1 MWSLRPNEAA
11 QRLRKKEGSVFQATG
26 TRGRALRRVVLPLA
40 MMVAMVPV
48 LSAPATER
56 SVKKAKKS
64 NKVNLQILSLNDFH
78 GNLEPPSGSSGRVTL
93 PDATTVDAGGA
104 EYLATHIKSL
114 QEGQE
119 HSIFVAAGDLI
130 GATPLLSALFHDEP
144 TIEAMNL
151 MGLKISSVGNHE
163 FDEGSAELLRMQN
176 GGCHPTDGC
185 QDGDDFEGADFQYLS
200 ANVFK
205 EGKNKT
211 LLPPYKIRRYEGI
224 KVGFIGLTL
233 EGTPTIVTPSGVAG
247 LDFRDEARTTNKL
260 VRKLRRNQGVKAF
273 VVLIHEGGFQTG
285 TYDGCDG
292 ISGPIVDIVERTI
305 PQVDMF
311 ISGHTHQAYNC
322 VIDGRPVTSSS
333 SFGRIVTDYD
343 VVLDKST
350 NDVSSIEVGNVIVT
364 RDVARDLRMTGLI
377 GKYARLSEEL
387 RNEVVGQI
395 TEDIVRAQ
403 NTAGESPLGD
413 VIADAQLE
421 ATAPEGFGEAVVA
434 FMNPGG
440 IRADLVYEQSGSEG
454 DGTVTYEEAFTV
466 QPFSN
471 TMTVMTLTG
480 AQIETLL
487 EQQWSGGNETSF
499 PKILQVS
506 DGFTYSWDALVA
518 VGDRVDPAD
527 IVLNGVVI
535 DPAVNYRVAVNSFL
549 ADGGDNFVVLR
560 EGTDRLGGDVD
571 VDAFVDYIRAHSPL
585 SSPAG
590 GRILLK

>member
-1 MWSLRPNEAA
+1 MAA

-40 MMVAMVPV
+40 MIVAMVPV

-56 SVKKAKKS
+56 SVKKAKK
-64 NKVNLQILSLNDFH
+64 NDKVNLQILSLNDFH

-93 PDATTVDAGGA
+93 PEGGTVDAGGA

-130 GATPLLSALFHDEP
+130 GASPLLSALFHDEP

-163 FDEGSAELLRMQN
+163 FDEGSDELLRMQN

-185 QDGDDFEGADFQYLS
+185 QDGDDFEGAGFQYLS

-292 ISGPIVDIVERTI
+292 ISGPIVDIVERTT

-413 VIADAQLE
+413 LIADAQLE

-487 EQQWSGGNETSF
+487 EQQWSGGNEAS
-499 PKILQVS
+499 PKVLQVS
-506 DGFTYSWDALVA
+506 DGFTYSWDALA
-518 VGDRVDPAD
+518 ASGDRVDPAN
-527 IVLNGVVI
+527 ILLNGVAI
-535 DPAVNYRVAVNSFL
+535 DPAASYRVAVNNFL

-571 VDAFVDYIRAHSPL
+571 IDAFVDYIRAHSPV
-585 SSPAG
+585 SSPVPD
-590 GRILLK
+590 RILLEP

>member
-1 MWSLRPNEAA
+1 M
-11 QRLRKKEGSVFQATG
+11 FQETG
-26 TRGRALRRVVLPLA
+26 IRGRALRRVVLPLA
-40 MMVAMVPV
+40 MIVAMVPV

-56 SVKKAKKS
+56 SVKKAKK
-64 NKVNLQILSLNDFH
+64 NDKVNLQILSLNDFH

-93 PDATTVDAGGA
+93 PEGGTVDAGGA

-130 GATPLLSALFHDEP
+130 GASPLLSALFHDEP

-163 FDEGSAELLRMQN
+163 FDEGSDELLRMQN

-260 VRKLRRNQGVKAF
+260 VRKLRRKQGVKAF

-285 TYDGCDG
+285 TYDGCEG
-292 ISGPIVDIVERTI
+292 ISGPIVDIVERTT

-322 VIDGRPVTSSS
+322 VLDGRPVTSSS

-350 NDVSSIEVGNVIVT
+350 NDVSSVQVGNVIVT

-413 VIADAQLE
+413 LIADAQLE

-506 DGFTYSWDALVA
+506 DGFTYSWDPAAA

-527 IVLNGVVI
+527 IFIDGVQV
-535 DPAVNYRVAVNSFL
+535 DPAAEYRVAVNNFL

-560 EGTDRLGGDVD
+560 EGTNRLGGDID
-571 VDAFVDYIRAHSPL
+571 IDAFVDYLRAHSPV
-585 SSPAG
+585 SSPVPD
-590 GRILLK
+590 RILLKP

>member
-1 MWSLRPNEAA
+1 MMAA

-40 MMVAMVPV
+40 MIVAMVPV

-56 SVKKAKKS
+56 SVKKAKTS

-130 GATPLLSALFHDEP
+130 GASPLLSALFHDEP

-260 VRKLRRNQGVKAF
+260 VRKLRRNRGVKAF

-322 VIDGRPVTSSS
+322 VLDGRPVTSSS

-413 VIADAQLE
+413 LIADAQLE

-480 AQIETLL
+480 VQIETLL

-506 DGFTYSWDALVA
+506 DGFTYSWDPAAA

-527 IVLNGVVI
+527 IFIDGVQV
-535 DPAVNYRVAVNSFL
+535 DPAAEYRVAVNNFL

-560 EGTDRLGGDVD
+560 EGTNRLGGEVD
-571 VDAFVDYIRAHSPL
+571 IDAFVDYIRAHSPV
-585 SSPAG
+585 SSPVPD
-590 GRILLK
+590 RILLKP

>member
-1 MWSLRPNEAA
+1 MMAA

-40 MMVAMVPV
+40 MIVAMVPV

-56 SVKKAKKS
+56 SVKKAKTS

-130 GATPLLSALFHDEP
+130 GASPLLSALFHDEP

-260 VRKLRRNQGVKAF
+260 VRKLRRNRGVKAF

-395 TEDIVRAQ
+395 TEDIVRTQ

-413 VIADAQLE
+413 LIADAQLE

-480 AQIETLL
+480 VQIETLL

-506 DGFTYSWDALVA
+506 DGFTYSWDPAAA

-527 IVLNGVVI
+527 IFIDGVQV
-535 DPAVNYRVAVNSFL
+535 DPAAEYRVAVNNFL

-560 EGTDRLGGDVD
+560 EGTNRLGGEVD
-571 VDAFVDYIRAHSPL
+571 IDAFVDYIRAHSPV
-585 SSPAG
+585 SSPVPD
-590 GRILLK
+590 RILLKP

>member
-1 MWSLRPNEAA
+1 M
-11 QRLRKKEGSVFQATG
+11 FQATG

>member
-1 MWSLRPNEAA
+1 MMAA

-40 MMVAMVPV
+40 MIVAMVPV

-56 SVKKAKKS
+56 SDKRAKK
-64 NKVNLQILSLNDFH
+64 NDKVNLQILSLNDFH

-93 PDATTVDAGGA
+93 PEGGTVDAGGA

-130 GATPLLSALFHDEP
+130 GASPLLSALFHDEP

-163 FDEGSAELLRMQN
+163 FDEGSDELLRMQN

-285 TYDGCDG
+285 TYDGCEG
-292 ISGPIVDIVERTI
+292 ISGPIVDIVERTT

-322 VIDGRPVTSSS
+322 VFDGRPVTSSS

-350 NDVSSIEVGNVIVT
+350 NDVSSVQVGNVIVT

-413 VIADAQLE
+413 LIADAQLE

-506 DGFTYSWDALVA
+506 DGFTYSWDPAAA

-527 IVLNGVVI
+527 IFIDGVQV
-535 DPAVNYRVAVNSFL
+535 DPAAEYRVAVNNFL

-560 EGTDRLGGDVD
+560 EGTNRLGGEVD
-571 VDAFVDYIRAHSPL
+571 IDAFVDYIRAHSPV
-585 SSPAG
+585 SSPVPD
-590 GRILLK
+590 RILLKP

>member
-1 MWSLRPNEAA
+1 M
-11 QRLRKKEGSVFQATG
+11 FQATG
-26 TRGRALRRVVLPLA
+26 TRGRALRRAVLPLA
-40 MMVAMVPV
+40 MIVAMVPV
-48 LSAPATER
+48 LSAPATEWSDKQGKR
-56 SVKKAKKS
+56 KD
-64 NKVNLQILSLNDFH
+64 KVNLQILSLNDFH
-78 GNLEPPSGSSGRVTL
+78 GNLAPPSGSSGRVTL

-104 EYLATHIKSL
+104 EYLATHINSL

-130 GATPLLSALFHDEP
+130 GASPLLSALFHDEP

-163 FDEGSAELLRMQN
+163 FDEGSDELLRMQR
-176 GGCHPTDGC
+176 GECHPTDGC
-185 QDGDDFEGADFQYLS
+185 LDGDPFEGADFQYLS
-200 ANVFK
+200 SNVFK
-205 EGKNKT
+205 EGTHKT
-211 LLPPYKIRRYEGI
+211 LLPAYKIRRYEGI

-233 EGTPTIVTPSGVAG
+233 QGTPTIVTPSGVAG
-247 LDFRDEARTTNKL
+247 LNFRDEANTTNRL
-260 VRKLRRNQGVKAF
+260 VRKLRRKEGVKAF

-292 ISGPIVDIVERTI
+292 ISGPIVDIVERTT

-343 VVLDKST
+343 VVLDRDTS
-350 NDVSSIEVGNVIVT
+350 DVSSIEVGNVIVT
-364 RDVARDLRMTGLI
+364 RDVDADLDMTALI
-377 GKYARLSEEL
+377 DKYAALSEDL
-387 RNEVVGQI
+387 RNEIIGEI
-395 TEDIVRAQ
+395 TGTITKTA
-403 NTAGESPLGD
+403 NAAGESPLGD

-421 ATAPEGFGEAVVA
+421 ATAPEGFGGAVVA

-471 TMTVMTLTG
+471 TMTVMTITG

-487 EQQWSGGNETSF
+487 EQQWSGGNEAS
-499 PKILQVS
+499 PKVLQVS
-506 DGFTYSWDALVA
+506 DGFTYSWAALA
-518 VGDRVDPAD
+518 APGDRVDPAD
-527 IVLNGVVI
+527 ILLNGVSI
-535 DPAVNYRVAVNSFL
+535 DPAASYRVAVNNFL
-549 ADGGDNFVVLR
+549 ASGGDNFVVLR
-560 EGTDRLGGDVD
+560 EGTDRLGGEVD
-571 VDAFVDYIRAHSPL
+571 LDAFVNYIEAHSPL
-585 SSPAG
+585 SPPVPD
-590 GRILLK
+590 RIMLEP

>member
-1 MWSLRPNEAA
+1 MMAA

-40 MMVAMVPV
+40 MIVAMVPV

-56 SVKKAKKS
+56 SVKKAKK
-64 NKVNLQILSLNDFH
+64 NDKVNLQILSLNDFH

-93 PDATTVDAGGA
+93 PEGGTVDAGGA

-130 GATPLLSALFHDEP
+130 GASPLLSALFHDEP

-163 FDEGSAELLRMQN
+163 FDEGSDELLRMQN

-185 QDGDDFEGADFQYLS
+185 QDGDDFEGAGFQYLS

-292 ISGPIVDIVERTI
+292 ISGPIVDIVERTT

-413 VIADAQLE
+413 LIADAQLE

-487 EQQWSGGNETSF
+487 EQQWSGGNEAS
-499 PKILQVS
+499 PKVLQVS
-506 DGFTYSWDALVA
+506 DGFTYSWDALA
-518 VGDRVDPAD
+518 ASGDRVDPAN
-527 IVLNGVVI
+527 ILLNGVAI
-535 DPAVNYRVAVNSFL
+535 DPAASYRVAVNNFL

-571 VDAFVDYIRAHSPL
+571 IDAFVDYIRAHSPV
-585 SSPAG
+585 SSPVPD
-590 GRILLK
+590 RILLEP

>member
-1 MWSLRPNEAA
+1 MI
-11 QRLRKKEGSVFQATG
+11 
-26 TRGRALRRVVLPLA
+26 
-40 MMVAMVPV
+40 VAMVPV

-56 SVKKAKKS
+56 SDKQGKKKGQ
-64 NKVNLQILSLNDFH
+64 VNLQILSLNDFH

-93 PDATTVDAGGA
+93 PEGGTVDAGGA

-114 QEGQE
+114 QEDQE

-130 GATPLLSALFHDEP
+130 GASPLLSALFHDEP

-163 FDEGSAELLRMQN
+163 FDEGSDELLRMQN
-176 GGCHPTDGC
+176 GGCHPIDGC
-185 QDGDDFEGADFQYLS
+185 ADGDDFEGADFQYLS

-205 EGKNKT
+205 EGEHKT
-211 LLPPYKIRRYEGI
+211 LLPAYKIRKYEGI

-233 EGTPTIVTPSGVAG
+233 EGTPAIVTPSGVAG
-247 LDFRDEARTTNKL
+247 LNFRDEANTTNKL
-260 VRKLRRNQGVKAF
+260 VKKLRKKEGVKAF

-285 TYDGCDG
+285 TYDGCEG
-292 ISGPIVDIVERTI
+292 ISGPIVDIVERTT

-333 SFGRIVTDYD
+333 SFGRIVTDYN

-350 NDVSSIEVGNVIVT
+350 NDVSSVQVGNVIVT

-413 VIADAQLE
+413 LIADAQLE

-440 IRADLVYEQSGSEG
+440 IRADLVYEESNSEG

-487 EQQWSGGNETSF
+487 EQQWSGGNEAS
-499 PKILQVS
+499 PKVLQVS
-506 DGFTYSWDALVA
+506 DGFTYSWDALA
-518 VGDRVDPAD
+518 ASGDRVDPAN
-527 IVLNGVVI
+527 ILLNGVAI
-535 DPAVNYRVAVNSFL
+535 DPAASYRVAVNNFL

-571 VDAFVDYIRAHSPL
+571 IDAFVDYLRAHSPL
-585 SSPAG
+585 SPPVPD
-590 GRILLK
+590 RILLEP

>member
-1 MWSLRPNEAA
+1 M
-11 QRLRKKEGSVFQATG
+11 FQATG
-26 TRGRALRRVVLPLA
+26 ARGRALRRVVLPLA
-40 MMVAMVPV
+40 MIVAMVPV

-114 QEGQE
+114 SEGQQ

-130 GATPLLSALFHDEP
+130 GASPLLSALFHDEP

-292 ISGPIVDIVERTI
+292 ISGPIVDIVERTT

-413 VIADAQLE
+413 LIADAQLE

-506 DGFTYSWDALVA
+506 DGFTYSWDPAAA

-527 IVLNGVVI
+527 IFIDGVQV
-535 DPAVNYRVAVNSFL
+535 DPAAEYRVAVNNFL

-560 EGTDRLGGDVD
+560 EGTNRLGGEVD
-571 VDAFVDYIRAHSPL
+571 IDAFVDYIRAHSPV
-585 SSPAG
+585 SSPVPD
-590 GRILLK
+590 RILLKP